1 MSDIPKEESYS
12 PIEQKEEQKEKQN
25 KDQEQGKK
33 EENNKQ
39 EAEEKSE
46 QKEEQEI
53 KKEIDKEKEVEKIED
68 KKDEIKE
75 EKEED
80 KKDEIKE
87 EKDEEKN
94 EVKIK
99 DEKEEK
105 KDEKIDEKK
114 EEKEEDNGENNYE
127 EDRKELYETIQDLKP
142 DEASENIKS
151 KLLILSDLHMDFKK
165 VEDEQYGA
173 EYDAL
178 QDIYDRKYQEIDDKI
193 TSIVNSKE
201 NINITPEEMDL
212 YGIKDE
218 GEPKEIEDYWEKV
231 ILNSRYFT
239 ITDKDKIILKYLNNV
254 RKVKFP
260 EKINDFRIDFYFKE
274 NEFFSNEIL
283 SKKYIYGKDALLTKA
298 EGTKINWKSP
308 DKNTTV
314 EKVKKKIKKGKRF
327 INEMKETKVDS
338 FFCFFGQVDD
348 MQFIQDEA
356 TFFKEDLFNNQL
368 EYYMDIVTKTKH
380 GAGDED
386 DEDDDY
392 NKNEKEGNEEN
403 NDGKKEECKQQ

>member
-1 MSDIPKEESYS
+1 MSDIPKEESNS
-12 PIEQKEEQKEKQN
+12 PIEQKEEQN
-25 KDQEQGKK
+25 KDQKQGKK

-80 KKDEIKE
+80 
-87 EKDEEKN
+87 
-94 EVKIK
+94 
-99 DEKEEK
+99 K

-212 YGIKDE
+212 YEIKDE

>member
-1 MSDIPKEESYS
+1 MSDIPKEESNS
-12 PIEQKEEQKEKQN
+12 PIEQKEEQN

-80 KKDEIKE
+80 
-87 EKDEEKN
+87 
-94 EVKIK
+94 
-99 DEKEEK
+99 K

>member
-1 MSDIPKEESYS
+1 MSDIPKEESNS
-12 PIEQKEEQKEKQN
+12 PIEQKEEQN
-25 KDQEQGKK
+25 KDQKQGKK

-87 EKDEEKN
+87 EKNEEKN
-94 EVKIK
+94 EDKINE
-99 DEKEEK
+99 EKEEK

-201 NINITPEEMDL
+201 NINLTPEEMDL

>member
-1 MSDIPKEESYS
+1 MSDIPKEESNS
-12 PIEQKEEQKEKQN
+12 PIEQKEEQN

-94 EVKIK
+94 EDKIK

>member
-1 MSDIPKEESYS
+1 MSDIPKEESNS
-12 PIEQKEEQKEKQN
+12 PIEQKEEQN

-80 KKDEIKE
+80 
-87 EKDEEKN
+87 
-94 EVKIK
+94 
-99 DEKEEK
+99 K

-212 YGIKDE
+212 YEIKDE

>member
-1 MSDIPKEESYS
+1 MNDIPKEESNS
-12 PIEQKEEQKEKQN
+12 PIEQKEEQN
-25 KDQEQGKK
+25 KDQKQGKK

-87 EKDEEKN
+87 EKNEEKN
-94 EVKIK
+94 EDKIN
-99 DEKEEK
+99 EEREEK

>member
-87 EKDEEKN
+87 EKNEEKN
-94 EVKIK
+94 EDKINE
-99 DEKEEK
+99 EKEEK